1 MRWLPIVS
9 LTLLLACPVDDS
21 DDGNA
26 SDSSE
31 GSAESGREGG
41 CGSSLCGCSEP
52 ATLEYEAT
60 TIDIQTDAP
69 VAGVEVFCLGED
81 TPIATSDDAGLVGF
95 SIETMLSPGCGY
107 DRCNNLRFHATAGPY
122 EDHEEPVLQ
131 SNGDFVEMTYP
142 PD

>member
-1 MRWLPIVS
+1 MFS
-9 LTLLLACPVDDS
+9 LALLLACSVDDP

-31 GSAESGREGG
+31 SSAESGREGG
-41 CGSSLCGCSEP
+41 CGSSFCGCSEP
-52 ATLEYEAT
+52 VTLEYEAT

-81 TPIATSDDAGLVGF
+81 TPIATSDEAGLVNF

-107 DRCNNLRFHATAGPY
+107 DRCNNLRFHATVGPY
-122 EDHEEPVLQ
+122 VDHEEPVLQ
-131 SNGDFVEMTYP
+131 SNGEFVEMTYP

>member
-1 MRWLPIVS
+1 MRWLPIF
-9 LTLLLACPVDDS
+9 TLAFSLACPVDDQ

-26 SDSSE
+26 GDSSE
-31 GSAESGREGG
+31 GPDSGQEGG
-41 CGSSLCGCSEP
+41 CANSLCGCSEP

-60 TIDIQTDAP
+60 TIDIQTDAV
-69 VAGVEVFCLGED
+69 VAGVEVYCLGED
-81 TPIATSDDAGLVGF
+81 TPIATSDAAGLVGF

-107 DRCNNLRFHATAGPY
+107 DRCNNLRFHATVGPY
-122 EDHEEPVLQ
+122 VDHEEPVLQ